1 MTAPPQPDPPAT
13 GVLVVDKP
21 AGVTSHDVV
30 AMARRALRLR
40 RIGHTGTLDPMAT
53 GVLILC
59 LGAATRLVDYFHDLP
74 KTYVGEGVLGV
85 VTTTEDITGNVVWE
99 TDASGITEAQLRAAM
114 AQFQGEI
121 EQVPPMVS
129 AVKVGGRRL
138 YERARAGEEVA
149 RPARRVVIHSLT
161 LDTFVPGRHPRFG
174 FTVVCSSGT
183 YVRTLVHDLGQ
194 ALGCGAALARLRRT
208 AIGSL
213 RVEEAVPAGDLER
226 LAATSELRARILAP
240 AVALA
245 HLPAVTLAPEVV
257 QSVVHGQP
265 VPAPTP
271 GPGGPVRLL
280 DREGNLVAIAQP
292 LRQANRWLLVPKK
305 VFGVA
310 DAAN

>member
-1 MTAPPQPDPPAT
+1 MTAPPQPDPPTT

-53 GVLILC
+53 GVLVLC
-59 LGAATRLVDYFHDLP
+59 LGTATRLVDYFHDLP

-85 VTTTEDITGNVVWE
+85 VTTTQDLTGHVVAE

-114 AQFQGEI
+114 ARFQGEI

-149 RPARRVVIHSLT
+149 RPARRVLIHSFT
-161 LDTFVPGRHPRFG
+161 LDRFVPGRHPQFE

-240 AVALA
+240 AAALA
-245 HLPAVTLAPEVV
+245 HLPAVTLSPEAVR
-257 QSVVHGQP
+257 SVVHGQP
-265 VPAPTP
+265 VPAPAP
-271 GPGGPVRLL
+271 GPGAPVRLL
-280 DREGNLVAIAQP
+280 DGEGNLVAIAEP

-305 VFGVA
+305 VFGVV